1 MPPADV
7 SITVTDS
14 DLFKALGDFLQG
26 LFTGADIYQ
35 SQQNSTPMP
44 LGNFITMTG
53 LDVTGL
59 STVRSEY
66 RYTPGDDYGERQLR
80 RVEEWVCQVDF
91 YGPPAQNQASIFS
104 RVCRSEYA
112 CEWFRQN
119 GTVLIPLYAGD
130 PRQTS
135 MINGEMQY
143 EPRWTVDFHANPVS
157 AVVVPQQFMTGA
169 NVRADS
175 VDSRFPPEKK

>member
-1 MPPADV
+1 MPPVDV

-26 LFTGADIYQ
+26 LFTGADISQ
-35 SQQNSTPMP
+35 SQQNSTPMG
-44 LGNFITMTG
+44 LADFITMTS
-53 LDVTGL
+53 LNVTGL

-66 RYTPGDDYGERQLR
+66 RYSPGDEYGERHLR
-80 RVEEWVCQVDF
+80 RIDEWVCQVDF
-91 YGPPAQNQASIFS
+91 YGSQAQNWSTSFS
-104 RVCRSEYA
+104 RVTRSEFA
-112 CEWFRQN
+112 CDWFRQN
-119 GTVLIPLYAGD
+119 GGVLVPLFAGE

-169 NVRADS
+169 TIRADS
-175 VDSRFPPEKK
+175 VDARFLSEKK